1 MSNGINV
8 NPLNDITKVYLNQ
21 IANAKAKETEK
32 DIERWTQAEETECN
46 ESPKGKDCDVHGMKE
61 CPDPVQEEMG
71 KKKNCGCGQ
80 NPCITY
86 GKQDNK
92 SMKEEK
98 KAKKD
103 YDGDGKVESGSKEHA
118 GVVHNAIQKKK
129 GGKAD
134 GQDTR
139 KEDVEIDEGIG
150 RTIKKVKR
158 LAKRHLDTFDSDPG
172 KAHTIG
178 TLGNP
183 HVGNEDK
190 RAAERKAGKGK
201 KMKESTIQ
209 DLTKVY
215 LNQVS
220 EHHQKDE
227 NGNTIPHEDE
237 LDEAERSLGDRLHRK
252 RKLYDKTT
260 KKAMQFAR
268 DEGEASGHAR
278 YRMSSISREMD
289 GIKAKMKKE
298 K

>member
-21 IANAKAKETEK
+21 IATAKAKETEK
-32 DIERWTQAEETECN
+32 DIERWTQAEETDCN
-46 ESPKGKDCDVHGMKE
+46 ETPKGKDCDVHGMKE

-86 GKQDNK
+86 GKQGNK

-139 KEDVEIDEGIG
+139 KV
-150 RTIKKVKR
+150 
-158 LAKRHLDTFDSDPG
+158 S
-172 KAHTIG
+172 
-178 TLGNP
+178 TL
-183 HVGNEDK
+183 H
-190 RAAERKAGKGK
+190 
-201 KMKESTIQ
+201 

-215 LNQVS
+215 LNQVA

-227 NGNTIPHEDE
+227 NGNTIPH
-237 LDEAERSLGDRLHRK
+237 
-252 RKLYDKTT
+252 
-260 KKAMQFAR
+260 
-268 DEGEASGHAR
+268 
-278 YRMSSISREMD
+278 
-289 GIKAKMKKE
+289 
-298 K
+298 